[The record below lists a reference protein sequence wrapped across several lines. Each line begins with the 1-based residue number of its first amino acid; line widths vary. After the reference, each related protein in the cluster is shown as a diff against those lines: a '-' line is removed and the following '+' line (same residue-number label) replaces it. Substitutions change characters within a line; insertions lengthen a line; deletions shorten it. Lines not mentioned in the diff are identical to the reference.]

1 MDGHQHKMAGS
12 SRVETPH
19 INPRPLDEPAAKPRL
34 ETRCELVR
42 LLKTGTS
49 LSPTAARRTIQV
61 ARESVEGS
69 LNAISRLDEE
79 VRELFEYCTDE
90 VPIEQMESVVQTFED
105 EILEWE
111 QTRTIR
117 PRTRPLRPNRIRVG
131 SQ

>member
-1 MDGHQHKMAGS
+1 MAGS
-12 SRVETPH
+12 SRVETTH